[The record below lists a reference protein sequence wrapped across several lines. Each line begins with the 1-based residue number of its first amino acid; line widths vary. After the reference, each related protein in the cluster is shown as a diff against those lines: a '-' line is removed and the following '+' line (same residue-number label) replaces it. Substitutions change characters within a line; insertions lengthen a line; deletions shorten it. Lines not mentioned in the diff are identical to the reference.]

1 MTRIMRNHMGS
12 VSRLMPVIPFYT
24 TSFGPFYTTSFG
36 PLYTTSFGPLSTAAW
51 RHRI

>member
-24 TSFGPFYTTSFG
+24 TSFGP
-36 PLYTTSFGPLSTAAW
+36 LYTTSFGSLSTAAW

>member
-12 VSRLMPVIPFYT
+12 VSRLMPVRPL
-24 TSFGPFYTTSFG
+24 YTTSFG
-36 PLYTTSFGPLSTAAW
+36 PLYTAAW